1 MLASCPETVLGGS
14 MSVVSRRSLV
24 TGLLFAPAIISSPA
38 SASARVAAPVQ
49 MTSGS
54 IIVINR
60 QRKLY
65 FSLGDGSAIS
75 YNVAVGRLGK
85 QWLGTRTIVGKF
97 VRPAWSPPAEI
108 RRDNPRLPTVIP
120 SGSPSNP
127 MGERAM
133 TLSDSEYAIHGTNQP
148 GSIGRFA
155 SYGCVRMHNHD
166 VIDLYDRVWIGAAVT
181 MLP

>member
-1 MLASCPETVLGGS
+1 

-24 TGLLFAPAIISSPA
+24 AGLLFAPAILSRPA
-38 SASARVAAPVQ
+38 AASTRVAAPLQ
-49 MTSGS
+49 MAPGS
-54 IIVINR
+54 IVVFNR
-60 QRKLY
+60 QRQL
-65 FSLGDGSAIS
+65 FFALNDGSALR
-75 YNVAVGRLGK
+75 YTVAVGRPGK
-85 QWLGTRTIVGKF
+85 QWLGTRTIVAKY

-108 RRDNPRLPTVIP
+108 RRDNPRLPAVIP

-133 TLSDSEYAIHGTNQP
+133 LLSNSEYAIHGTNQP

-166 VIDLYDRVWIGAAVT
+166 IIDLYDRVWVGAAVT
-181 MLP
+181 MMP